1 VALRH
6 AGALWGLPD
15 PAVVV
20 NPESTPNTIGRIT
33 LDAKRAGKRSAGNP
47 HAAFDEAG
55 TGNGATPATAPVPDP
70 TERGALGNQR
80 PYRDHLSKNLE
91 ELSGH
96 AGENARK
103 VLDLG
108 DAAAY

>member
-1 VALRH
+1 M
-6 AGALWGLPD
+6 
-15 PAVVV
+15 V

-33 LDAKRAGKRSAGNP
+33 LDAKQAGKRSAGNP

-80 PYRDHLSKNLE
+80 PYRAQCPEDSLVQYTSEYRITL
-91 ELSGH
+91 LQLMVPWSM
-96 AGENARK
+96 
-103 VLDLG
+103 L
-108 DAAAY
+108 AAESALPR